1 MSNRR
6 TFFYYV
12 IPSVLSF
19 ALSGIYAIVDGFFVG
34 NSIGD
39 AGLSAIN
46 IAYPITAVLVATGTG
61 IGMGGAVKYSILNAG
76 GHEERAR
83 DYAAEAIWMMLLFSV
98 LLTGSF
104 YVLSERLFSA
114 LGAYGELL
122 VLGKEYTT
130 VIILGTVLQVF
141 GTGMVPFMR
150 NYGGAMWAM
159 IAMICGFATNVI
171 LDYILVWVLN
181 RGMTGAALATV
192 MGQGVTMA
200 VALVYCAAKKKLFLK
215 MTSGDMGVRA
225 LQIVKIGLAPF
236 GLTLAPEIS
245 LVIINRFSASY
256 GGQRAIATYAC
267 ISYVICIIYLLLQGV
282 GDGSQPL
289 MSRFYGAGQGKNLK
303 EIKKLAYK
311 SSMAIA
317 VIGGILMYL
326 LRGQIGVLFG
336 SSPEVNGEIIM
347 VMPIFLLSLPAD
359 AITRVTSAAFYATE
373 KSVWSYVLILSEPV
387 FTLVLVLILPP
398 LFGGQIMIW
407 WSSVAAKIV
416 TAAVGIALSVFIKT
430 QKGHEPQLSKEVY

>member
-46 IAYPITAVLVATGTG
+46 IAYPITAVLVATGT
-61 IGMGGAVKYSILNAG
+61 
-76 GHEERAR
+76 
-83 DYAAEAIWMMLLFSV
+83 
-98 LLTGSF
+98 
-104 YVLSERLFSA
+104 
-114 LGAYGELL
+114 
-122 VLGKEYTT
+122 
-130 VIILGTVLQVF
+130 VLQVF

-159 IAMICGFATNVI
+159 IAMICGFATNVT

-192 MGQGVTMA
+192 IGQGVTMA
-200 VALVYCAAKKKLFLK
+200 AALVYCAAKRKLFLK

-225 LQIVKIGLAPF
+225 LQIIKIGLAPF

-256 GGQRAIATYAC
+256 GGQQAIATYAC

-282 GDGSQPL
+282 GDGSGGHCAVC
-289 MSRFYGAGQGKNLK
+289 FYK
-303 EIKKLAYK
+303 
-311 SSMAIA
+311 
-317 VIGGILMYL
+317 
-326 LRGQIGVLFG
+326 
-336 SSPEVNGEIIM
+336 
-347 VMPIFLLSLPAD
+347 D
-359 AITRVTSAAFYATE
+359 AERA
-373 KSVWSYVLILSEPV
+373 
-387 FTLVLVLILPP
+387 
-398 LFGGQIMIW
+398 
-407 WSSVAAKIV
+407 
-416 TAAVGIALSVFIKT
+416 
-430 QKGHEPQLSKEVY
+430 

>member
-46 IAYPITAVLVATGTG
+46 IAYPITAVLIATGTG

-104 YVLSERLFSA
+104 YVMSERLLSA

-150 NYGGAMWAM
+150 NYGGAMWSM
-159 IAMICGFATNVI
+159 IAMICGFATNVTPRMGAELGDVRCGFRDGDWTGGHHGGGAGLLCCQKEI
-171 LDYILVWVLN
+171 VFEDDF
-181 RGMTGAALATV
+181 RGYRGTGAANRENRTGALRIDSRSGNFPCDYQSLFRFLRRTAGNRNLCLHFLCHLHYLSSLA
-192 MGQGVTMA
+192 GRRRRQPASYESILRREAG
-200 VALVYCAAKKKLFLK
+200 KK
-215 MTSGDMGVRA
+215 SEGNQEAGI
-225 LQIVKIGLAPF
+225 QIIDGHR
-236 GLTLAPEIS
+236 G
-245 LVIINRFSASY
+245 NRRDSDVSAS
-256 GGQRAIATYAC
+256 RSNRCAVRFVA
-267 ISYVICIIYLLLQGV
+267 
-282 GDGSQPL
+282 GSQCGNHNGHADFPAFPSGRCHYKSNICSL
-289 MSRFYGAGQGKNLK
+289 LCNGEKRVVLCADPVGAGDYAGTGDDSAAAVRRSDHDLVEFRRGKNRYGSGRHC
-303 EIKKLAYK
+303 AVCFYK
-311 SSMAIA
+311 NAEMTC
-317 VIGGILMYL
+317 
-326 LRGQIGVLFG
+326 
-336 SSPEVNGEIIM
+336 
-347 VMPIFLLSLPAD
+347 SL
-359 AITRVTSAAFYATE
+359 
-373 KSVWSYVLILSEPV
+373 
-387 FTLVLVLILPP
+387 
-398 LFGGQIMIW
+398 
-407 WSSVAAKIV
+407 
-416 TAAVGIALSVFIKT
+416 
-430 QKGHEPQLSKEVY
+430 

>member
-1 MSNRR
+1 M
-6 TFFYYV
+6 
-12 IPSVLSF
+12 
-19 ALSGIYAIVDGFFVG
+19 
-34 NSIGD
+34 
-39 AGLSAIN
+39 
-46 IAYPITAVLVATGTG
+46 
-61 IGMGGAVKYSILNAG
+61 
-76 GHEERAR
+76 
-83 DYAAEAIWMMLLFSV
+83 
-98 LLTGSF
+98 
-104 YVLSERLFSA
+104 LSERLLSA

-289 MSRFYGAGQGKNLK
+289 MSQFYGAGQGKNLK

-317 VIGGILMYL
+317 VIGGILMYM

-336 SSPEVNGEIIM
+336 SSPEVNAEIIM
-347 VMPIFLLSLPAD
+347 VMPIFCFPS
-359 AITRVTSAAFYATE
+359 RQM
-373 KSVWSYVLILSEPV
+373 
-387 FTLVLVLILPP
+387 P
-398 LFGGQIMIW
+398 LQ
-407 WSSVAAKIV
+407 
-416 TAAVGIALSVFIKT
+416 
-430 QKGHEPQLSKEVY
+430 E